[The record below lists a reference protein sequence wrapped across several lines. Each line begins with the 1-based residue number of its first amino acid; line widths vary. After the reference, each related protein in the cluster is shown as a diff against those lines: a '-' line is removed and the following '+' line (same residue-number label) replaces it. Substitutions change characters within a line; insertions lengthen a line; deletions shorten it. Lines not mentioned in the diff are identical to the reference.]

1 MALGRILVAN
11 RGEIAVRIIRACKSR
26 GIETVAAVSDADRD
40 SMAARMADRAVCIGP
55 ARSADSYLNIGA
67 LLETAKR
74 TGCDGVHPGYGFL
87 SENAGFAA
95 ACEEAGIIFV
105 GPSAENIRQMGN
117 KLVAREIAEKIGVP
131 LAPGSPRVSDID
143 SAVEIAGRIG
153 MPVLFKAAA
162 GGGGRGIRIV
172 RQPNEVRRAFEAA
185 SAEAQAAFGDKTL
198 FLERYIGN
206 ARHVEVQVLAD
217 RHGHVIHLGERDC
230 SLQRRYQKVLEEAP
244 AFDLAPALRD
254 GMRKAAVNLARHIG
268 YQSAGTVEYIVDVD
282 REEFF
287 FLEMNTRVQVEHPVT
302 EMITGVDIV
311 AEQLR
316 IAAGEPL
323 LVRQEDVSL
332 TGHAIECR
340 INAEDPLRDFA
351 PTPGRITRWDPPKG
365 AEIRLDSHAREG
377 YVVPPFYD
385 SLVAKLI
392 VHGTD
397 RADAIA
403 RTEAALSGFGIAGI
417 ATTVPFHR
425 FILGQQDFRTGRI
438 NTGWLEGV
446 VRSYLDQ
453 APQMEET
460 AS

>member
-185 SAEAQAAFGDKTL
+185 SAEAQAAFGDKAL